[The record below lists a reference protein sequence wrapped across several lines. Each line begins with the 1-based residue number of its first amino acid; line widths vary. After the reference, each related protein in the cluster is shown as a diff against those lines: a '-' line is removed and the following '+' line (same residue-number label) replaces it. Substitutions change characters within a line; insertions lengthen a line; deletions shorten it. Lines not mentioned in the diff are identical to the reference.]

1 MSVQKFYDVNS
12 NDFSNTRYS
21 IWDVVKKFNDSINSK
36 SNILDAGCGN
46 GKNMIYLQNQGH
58 NVIGIDFSDG
68 LLEIC
73 KEKKL
78 NVKKSDIRNLPFKD
92 CTFDYVI
99 SIAVI
104 HHINSE
110 DDRIKAISELLRVTK
125 KGGKV
130 LFTLW
135 ALEQDKLS
143 KRKMILG
150 DNYVPFKGIDR
161 YYHIYNKDGVIKLT
175 NKFTVEHIY
184 YDKSNWNVIIIK

>member
-161 YYHIYNKDGVIKLT
+161 YYHIYNKDAV
-175 NKFTVEHIY
+175 
-184 YDKSNWNVIIIK
+184 